1 MYLTQY
7 KEICEKQGWAFETCD
22 NGKKVRITLKTL
34 PSEHSFTV
42 SKDNFAEQIKAVSE
56 SYLAKEYARIG
67 HAASTT
73 GKPIGLAPIF
83 NEGFAVSAALDALAA
98 ALGNAK
104 VKHRLGFALT
114 LIPASGGVRLAKP
127 GLSFTTFSKFL
138 TGTLLFTVRLTRRKT

>member
-104 VKHRLGFALT
+104 VSFLLS
-114 LIPASGGVRLAKP
+114 LINSTSHAH
-127 GLSFTTFSKFL
+127 FC
-138 TGTLLFTVRLTRRKT
+138 